1 MGNWR
6 PSTKEPPRE
15 EWSSEAGAKVL
26 IERLQFSPERAAS
39 IALPRARRSGRG
51 GGNSWLLRRG
61 SKSTGAENR
70 NRRLRR
76 ALHRIDLG
84 RLNRH
89 LSGETFQI
97 HFFGPR
103 CPEPPTAANQ
113 QSAVERMKAI
123 AALAMLM
130 RRAKAPPAATS
141 PFTISLALWFGST
154 SPNTTCR
161 PPRHGREAISEKC
174 VPALDFAWLV
184 TMNFLWPETLCRL
197 NRSTQH
203 RR

>member
-6 PSTKEPPRE
+6 PSTKEPPRG
-15 EWSSEAGAKVL
+15 EWSSEAAAKVL
-26 IERLQFSPERAAS
+26 IERLQFSLERAAS

-51 GGNSWLLRRG
+51 GGNSWLLGRG

-70 NRRLRR
+70 NHRLRR

-97 HFFGPR
+97 YFFGPR

-130 RRAKAPPAATS
+130 RRPRRHRRRQAHSSFLLHSGPVLRRQIQPTACHGMGARPSRRSAS
-141 PFTISLALWFGST
+141 RRWISLG
-154 SPNTTCR
+154 
-161 PPRHGREAISEKC
+161 
-174 VPALDFAWLV
+174 
-184 TMNFLWPETLCRL
+184 
-197 NRSTQH
+197 
-203 RR
+203 